1 MKIVSQR
8 RTEVVEFEN
17 LYIQMRGNGTYYHPI
32 RAFGATC
39 KDFIVG
45 GYETYERSEEVFEEI
60 LTAYQNGEVVFYMP
74 EE

>member
-8 RTEVVEFEN
+8 RDEVVEFEN
-17 LYIQMRGNGTYYHPI
+17 LYIQTLGNGMRYHPI
-32 RAFGATC
+32 KAFGETC

-45 GYETYERSEEVFEEI
+45 SYKTYERSEEVFEEI